1 MWSNQHS
8 WRWKRK
14 IWSSSCL
21 GIRRGGRAWQLHRN
35 KVQRKFCNKNLILF
49 AFYCNKLYI
58 LLIRMWNLSS
68 NMQYSFLYYLHP
80 IQNYF
85 ICKSWNHCK
94 KGILILRIEKKLIR
108 CGQSFIR
115 KKLFYK
121 YWRKRWNK
129 FYSEL
134 FNMNELWGLF
144 LWNFGLNRRRRIFR
158 CPVKRSQLVPSRG
171 C

>member
-115 KKLFYK
+115 KNYFI
-121 YWRKRWNK
+121 NTEGNVGIS
-129 FYSEL
+129 FTV
-134 FNMNELWGLF
+134 NF
-144 LWNFGLNRRRRIFR
+144 LTWMSFEVCFCEILVSIDVVVFSGVPLSALN
-158 CPVKRSQLVPSRG
+158 
-171 C
+171 